1 MNHFDRND
9 MLAAL
14 GGGVV
19 GDLCG
24 FAAATYLRGVA
35 FMQIPTTLLS
45 RGQQLGGQDG
55 VDFDAVR
62 KIWLERFIAEAGILP

>member
-1 MNHFDRND
+1 METLILNHFDRND

-24 FAAATYLRGVA
+24 FAAATYLARRCLHADSDDASFPG
-35 FMQIPTTLLS
+35 
-45 RGQQLGGQDG
+45 GQQHWRQDG
-55 VDFDAVR
+55 R
-62 KIWLERFIAEAGILP
+62 